1 MRKYPPNESVCG
13 AVYDNAPA
21 DNPFLAALPEMLP
34 RDEFLTAIRSTP
46 GLPHGLPQM
55 TPEERR
61 QSLPLLASLFVPLDY
76 MYTVYD
82 QLYRAIRETYT
93 TRTAMEEIRQIN
105 ALFCR
110 KENVSYATQ
119 AASGSVLGIP
129 GIGKTST
136 IRRALETMPQVI
148 EHTEYMG
155 QPFFCKQVL
164 YLRIECPSDCSVKT
178 LALNLL
184 SALDR
189 AIGSDYLHQLIS
201 LRSIAASAVAT
212 QVKILCMTHHVGL
225 LLVDEI
231 QNAVETAQRN
241 RQIKPLLKFLVE
253 LTNDT
258 ATAVYFVGTPIAEGL
273 FTSQEHLKRRTRG
286 IRLLPLKPDGT
297 YRRFVEQLW
306 GYQLTPMSAPLTEKL
321 ANKLFDH
328 SGGIPAYIVKI
339 FQETQAQALLQGQ
352 ARINERVMQR
362 AIDILAIKVPRTYS
376 GGIYLS
382 DFEVEDTESNDT
394 PPTQSSEEAPEEA
407 PEKVSEESLESV
419 PRLYASQRG
428 RRAAVR
434 DERDLVAVFAAGNNL
449 IHFLRDNELLEE
461 WPVSC

>member
-1 MRKYPPNESVCG
+1 
-13 AVYDNAPA
+13 
-21 DNPFLAALPEMLP
+21 
-34 RDEFLTAIRSTP
+34 
-46 GLPHGLPQM
+46 
-55 TPEERR
+55 
-61 QSLPLLASLFVPLDY
+61 
-76 MYTVYD
+76 
-82 QLYRAIRETYT
+82 
-93 TRTAMEEIRQIN
+93 MEEIRQIN
-105 ALFCR
+105 ALFYG

-119 AASGSVLGIP
+119 AASGSVLGVP

-155 QPFFCKQVL
+155 QPFYCKQVL

-241 RQIKPLLKFLVE
+241 RQVKPLLKFLVE

-258 ATAVYFVGTPIAEGL
+258 ATAVYFVGTPAAEQV
-273 FTSQEHLKRRTRG
+273 FVSQEHLKRRTRG

-297 YRRFVEQLW
+297 YRRFLEQLW
-306 GYQLTPMSAPLTEKL
+306 PYQFTSQQAPLTEKL
-321 ANKLFDH
+321 ANKLFDF

-339 FQETQAQALLQGQ
+339 YQETQAQALLLGQ
-352 ARINERVMQR
+352 ARIDERVMQR
-362 AIDILAIKVPRTYS
+362 AIDILAIKVPKTYS
-376 GGIYLS
+376 GGTYLS
-382 DFEVEDTESNDT
+382 DFDVGDAGVDDAPADLPPEDV
-394 PPTQSSEEAPEEA
+394 PGKVPEEAPEES
-407 PEKVSEESLESV
+407 PEPV
-419 PRLYASQRG
+419 PRLYANQRG
-428 RRAAVR
+428 RRAVSR
-434 DERDLVAVFAAGNNL
+434 DVQDLVAVFAAGNDLLN
-449 IHFLRDNELLEE
+449 FLKENHLLEE
-461 WPVSC
+461 WPVLC

>member
-1 MRKYPPNESVCG
+1 MRKYLPNESCCG

-34 RDEFLTAIRSTP
+34 RNEFLSATRSTP
-46 GLPHGLPQM
+46 GLPHDLPQM
-55 TPEERR
+55 SSEERR

-76 MYTVYD
+76 MYAVYD

-93 TRTAMEEIRQIN
+93 TRTTMEEIRQIN
-105 ALFCR
+105 SLFCG

-119 AASGSVLGIP
+119 AASGSILGVP

-155 QPFFCKQVL
+155 QPFYCKQVL

-258 ATAVYFVGTPIAEGL
+258 ATAVYFVGTPAAEQL

-297 YRRFVEQLW
+297 YRRFLEQLW
-306 GYQLTPMSAPLTEKL
+306 PYQLTPQQAPLTEKL
-321 ANKLFDH
+321 ENKLFDH
-328 SGGIPAYIVKI
+328 SGGIPAYIIKI
-339 FQETQAQALLQGQ
+339 FQESQAQALLQGQ

-362 AIDILAIKVPRTYS
+362 AIDILAIKVPKTYL
-376 GGIYLS
+376 GGTYLS
-382 DFEVEDTESNDT
+382 DFDVEDIESNDA
-394 PPTQSSEEAPEEA
+394 PPDSLPEDVPEEA
-407 PEKVSEESLESV
+407 PEDSPEPV
-419 PRLYASQRG
+419 PRLYANQRG
-428 RRAAVR
+428 RWAASR
-434 DERDLVAVFAAGNNL
+434 DALDLVAVFAAGNNL
-449 IHFLRDNELLEE
+449 LHFLRENDLLEE

>member
-1 MRKYPPNESVCG
+1 MRKYLPNESCCG

-34 RDEFLTAIRSTP
+34 RNEFLSATRSTP
-46 GLPHGLPQM
+46 GLPHDLPQM
-55 TPEERR
+55 FSEERR

-76 MYTVYD
+76 MYAVYD

-93 TRTAMEEIRQIN
+93 TRTTMEEIRQIN
-105 ALFCR
+105 SLFCG

-119 AASGSVLGIP
+119 AASGSILGVP

-155 QPFFCKQVL
+155 QPFYCKQVL

-184 SALDR
+184 SAPDR

-258 ATAVYFVGTPIAEGL
+258 ATAVYFVGTPVAEQL
-273 FTSQEHLKRRTRG
+273 FVSQEHLKRRTRG

-297 YRRFVEQLW
+297 YRRILEQLW
-306 GYQLTPMSAPLTEKL
+306 LYQFTPQQAPLTEKL
-321 ANKLFDH
+321 SNKLFDH
-328 SGGIPAYIVKI
+328 SGGIPA
-339 FQETQAQALLQGQ
+339 
-352 ARINERVMQR
+352 
-362 AIDILAIKVPRTYS
+362 
-376 GGIYLS
+376 
-382 DFEVEDTESNDT
+382 
-394 PPTQSSEEAPEEA
+394 
-407 PEKVSEESLESV
+407 
-419 PRLYASQRG
+419 
-428 RRAAVR
+428 
-434 DERDLVAVFAAGNNL
+434 
-449 IHFLRDNELLEE
+449 
-461 WPVSC
+461 

>member
-21 DNPFLAALPEMLP
+21 DNPFLAALPEMLS
-34 RDEFLTAIRSTP
+34 RDDFLSAIRSTP
-46 GLPHGLPQM
+46 GLP
-55 TPEERR
+55 RD
-61 QSLPLLASLFVPLDY
+61 LPL
-76 MYTVYD
+76 
-82 QLYRAIRETYT
+82 YRVIRETYS
-93 TRTAMEEIRQIN
+93 TRTAIEEIRRIN
-105 ALFCR
+105 VLFNSGECTPY
-110 KENVSYATQ
+110 STQ
-119 AASGSVLGIP
+119 AAAGSILGVP

-362 AIDILAIKVPRTYS
+362 AIDILAIKVPKTYS
-376 GGIYLS
+376 GGTYLS